1 MADSQIVVGVDIGS
15 SKVAAIVGQLQEDGI
30 NILGVSEV
38 PARGIRKGQIV
49 DIEEASSSINASL
62 DQAER
67 MAGYSVDRV
76 FVSLSG
82 VYILSQNSK
91 GIVAISQPSGEIG
104 PQDVQRVLEAAG
116 AISTPSTTSILHVLP
131 KTFTVDGE
139 TGIRD
144 PVGMTGVRLEVDTHI
159 ITANSVSVKNVQ
171 RVLEQEAGVGV
182 SSVVF
187 SGLASSLAVLTET
200 ERELGAILV
209 DIGAGITNICI
220 YVEGA
225 LSYSSVIPIGA
236 RHITNDLAI
245 GLRISLESAEKIKL
259 YLSRKYGKKSK
270 EATGPD
276 AAPEGSARREGLRP
290 SGEEGSSDD
299 IDLAGLHLI
308 EDLKKVSQK
317 TLVDGIIKPRLN
329 ELFTMVGIELKKS
342 GFATQTPAGVVI
354 TGGGARTAG
363 AEESAKRMLSMP
375 VRVGIP
381 ANVTGLID
389 DIENPSFATSVGLL
403 FFAKGFQGQEEGSFL
418 DGILRP
424 LNLNFTRGI
433 FGSITKLLKTFL
445 PK

>member
-1 MADSQIVVGVDIGS
+1 MADSKIVVGVDIGS
-15 SKVAAIVGQLQEDGI
+15 SKIATIIGQIQEEGI
-30 NILGVSEV
+30 NILGVSEILS
-38 PARGIRKGQIV
+38 RGIRKGQIV
-49 DIEEASSSINASL
+49 DIEEAASSINASL
-62 DQAER
+62 DAAER

-82 VYILSQNSK
+82 VHILSQNSK
-91 GIVAISQPSGEIG
+91 GIVAISAPSGEIG

-116 AISTPSTTSILHVLP
+116 AISTPSTTTILHVLP

-139 TGIRD
+139 AGIKD

-259 YLSRKYGKKSK
+259 FLSNPSKKAK
-270 EATGPD
+270 LAEEEAPV
-276 AAPEGSARREGLRP
+276 ERF
-290 SGEEGSSDD
+290 SDEV
-299 IDLAGLHLI
+299 DLAPLNLA
-308 EDLKKVSQK
+308 EELKKVSKK
-317 TLVDGIIKPRLN
+317 TLIDGIIRPRLN
-329 ELFTMVGIELKKS
+329 ELFTMVGIEIKKS
-342 GFATQTPAGVVI
+342 GFAGQTPAGLVL
-354 TGGGARTAG
+354 TGGGARTVG
-363 AEESAKRMLSMP
+363 ATESAKRMLAMP
-375 VRVGIP
+375 VRVAIAADLKGIIDEVQEP
-381 ANVTGLID
+381 SFSTVIGLIKYGANVEVTSNLPFGIAIPQLPGLKFDNKI
-389 DIENPSFATSVGLL
+389 ISKIISF
-403 FFAKGFQGQEEGSFL
+403 FKSFL
-418 DGILRP
+418 P
-424 LNLNFTRGI
+424 
-433 FGSITKLLKTFL
+433 
-445 PK
+445 

>member
-1 MADSQIVVGVDIGS
+1 MASDRIVVGIDIGS
-15 SKVAAIVGQLQEDGI
+15 SKVATIIGQIQEESI

-38 PARGIRKGQIV
+38 PSRGIRKGQIV
-49 DIEEASSSINASL
+49 DIEEAASSINASL
-62 DQAER
+62 DAAER

-82 VYILSQNSK
+82 AHILSQNSK
-91 GIVAISQPSGEIG
+91 GIVAISSPNGEIG

-116 AISTPSTTSILHVLP
+116 AISTPSTTTILHVLP

-139 TGIRD
+139 AGIKD

-159 ITANSVSVKNVQ
+159 ITANSVSVKNVN

-182 SSVVF
+182 SQVVF
-187 SGLASSLAVLTET
+187 SGLASALSVLTDT
-200 ERELGAILV
+200 ERELGVILI
-209 DIGAGITNICI
+209 DIGAGITNVCI
-220 YVEGA
+220 YVDGA

-259 YLSRKYGKKSK
+259 YLSKKYGKKHRG
-270 EATGPD
+270 ET
-276 AAPEGSARREGLRP
+276 EE
-290 SGEEGSSDD
+290 SGEAGSGESGDEM
-299 IDLAGLHLI
+299 DLAGLHLI

-317 TLVDGIIKPRLN
+317 TLVDGIMKPRLN
-329 ELFTMVGIELKKS
+329 ELFTFVGIELKKS

-363 AEESAKRMLSMP
+363 AEESSKRMLSMP
-375 VRVGIP
+375 VRIGIP
-381 ANVTGLID
+381 TNVTGLID
-389 DIENPSFATSVGLL
+389 DVENPSFATSVGLP
-403 FFAKGFQGQEEGSFL
+403 FFAKGFQGREESSFL
-418 DGILRP
+418 DGIMRP
-424 LNLNFTRGI
+424 LNLSFTRGL
-433 FGSITKLLKTFL
+433 FAPVSKLIKTFL